1 MATTGDIAMPN
12 INLNLKKNL
21 FADKFYPLLL
31 DYSKR
36 WEVYYGGAGSGK
48 SYFIT
53 QKIIIRC
60 CREPIRVLVCRRY
73 ASTLRNTCF
82 ALFKEVLTKWQLTN
96 YVKIN
101 ESDFRIR
108 FPNGAEIIM
117 TGLDEETKLLSLANI
132 STVWIEEVF
141 EVEKHKVEQLNL
153 RMRGKA
159 ANQQIIMSYNPISKN
174 HWLYNFCEVEP
185 PASFR
190 YIHSTYRD
198 NPFLNKEYID
208 SLEELRKRNPQKAR
222 VFCDGEYGVDAEG
235 LVITNWREEEFDEMA
250 LAASGLE
257 HRAGMDLGWI
267 DKSAIID
274 TLYDKEH
281 RTIYVFNEFYKSGC
295 QPSELAA
302 AVKNM
307 KLERSKLK
315 VDAAEPRTIQYFRN
329 EGINAEACAK
339 GKDSV
344 KAGLM
349 FLQDNLIIVHPR
361 CQNFKM
367 ELENFSYIKSK
378 QTGEWTE
385 ETTHEYSHA
394 IDACRYAYSDIYT
407 NKQLKTINKAALSL

>member
-1 MATTGDIAMPN
+1 MAQ
-12 INLNLKKNL
+12 INLNLKKRI
-21 FADKFYPLLL
+21 FAEKFFPYLQ
-31 DYSKR
+31 DYTKR

-82 ALFKEVLTKWQLTN
+82 ALFKEVLVKWQLTP

-108 FPNGAEIIM
+108 FQNGSEIIM

-132 STVWIEEVF
+132 SMVWVEEAY
-141 EVEKHKVEQLNL
+141 EVEKEKVEQLNL
-153 RMRGKA
+153 RMRGTA

-174 HWLYNFCEVEP
+174 HWLYDFCEVNP
-185 PASFR
+185 PKDFR
-190 YIHSTYRD
+190 YIHSTFRD
-198 NPFLNKEYID
+198 NPFLNKEYIE
-208 SLEELRKRNPQKAR
+208 SLEELYIRNPAKAR
-222 VFCDGEYGVDAEG
+222 VFCDGEYGVDADG
-235 LVITNWREEEFDEMA
+235 LVITNWRKEEFNPME
-250 LAASGLE
+250 LANLGYE

-274 TLYDKEH
+274 SLYDRQNK
-281 RTIYVFNEFYKSGC
+281 TIYVFNEFYKSGC
-295 QPSELAA
+295 QLSELAQA
-302 AVKNM
+302 IQDM
-307 KLERSKLK
+307 KLTKTKLYVDSAEARSI
-315 VDAAEPRTIQYFRN
+315 AYFKQ
-329 EGINAEACAK
+329 EGINAYPCAK
-339 GKDSV
+339 GSGSV

-349 FLQDNLIIVHPR
+349 FLQDHLIVVHPS
-361 CQNFKM
+361 CQNFIT

-378 QTGEWTE
+378 QTGEYTE
-385 ETTHEYSHA
+385 DTTHEWSHA

-407 NKQLKTINKAALSL
+407 TRKLKTLDKSALGL